1 MWPFLGL
8 YSLWAW
14 RSIPLDATD
23 ARGGLVLIPLFWFG
37 IPALTAKSAFI
48 AGDNALHSPRELHSN
63 KLLGTLDRFLDLQ
76 ELPVWL
82 TGILAAAIAAVRRQ
96 RFVLLLAAGAVAWV
110 VVEVAFVL
118 HGYPGVPRYLFEPVA
133 IVCVLAGVFVG
144 RTLLDGAPL
153 LARFGPRLSPRLGTA
168 LAAGLVLVVVA
179 SLVPAARSRV
189 RIERADLTHER
200 ARTKQINRLHAVIT
214 HLGGIHRILA
224 CGRPNIQ
231 IGYQS
236 IFAWYT
242 GLKIGELYVSQNHER
257 LHPSPLVNIYP
268 LSHGWK
274 VFPSHIHGDR
284 IRLCRGLKVSL
295 RFRG

>member
-1 MWPFLGL
+1 M
-8 YSLWAW
+8 
-14 RSIPLDATD
+14 
-23 ARGGLVLIPLFWFG
+23 
-37 IPALTAKSAFI
+37 
-48 AGDNALHSPRELHSN
+48 
-63 KLLGTLDRFLDLQ
+63 
-76 ELPVWL
+76 
-82 TGILAAAIAAVRRQ
+82 
-96 RFVLLLAAGAVAWV
+96 
-110 VVEVAFVL
+110 
-118 HGYPGVPRYLFEPVA
+118 A

-144 RTLLDGAPL
+144 RALLDGAPL
-153 LARFGPRLSPRLGTA
+153 LGAARPAA
-168 LAAGLVLVVVA
+168 LARVSAQQLAAVLVVVVVA

-200 ARTKQINRLHAVIT
+200 ARTKQINHLHAVIT
-214 HLGGIHRILA
+214 QLGGIHRILA

-242 GLKIGELYVSQNHER
+242 GLKIGELYVSQHHER

-295 RFRG
+295 RFSG